1 MVQNIESRQPE
12 STEQSHVSRTTHN
25 GLQGNPHAHTI
36 QTQNSQFTNQTSVS
50 TVDENSLEAA
60 PQTEIPPSPAINGV
74 VQAPLTVGLANGHV
88 NGMMNGH
95 VENDRMMEEVNG
107 EEEHGMEND
116 ESLNLQAS
124 PGSTLDEDKAKRYPF
139 GNANC
144 MPFKRTNVPP
154 PERATRLPV
163 SRIKNIM
170 KFDPD
175 VNIITQEAAYL
186 VAKCTEQFVEGFAK
200 AAYESTQTNKR
211 KTLQKKDIENA
222 VLSEERYTFLDGI
235 EMGNGS

>member
-1 MVQNIESRQPE
+1 MVQQIQQPA
-12 STEQSHVSRTTHN
+12 QV
-25 GLQGNPHAHTI
+25 QQTI
-36 QTQNSQFTNQTSVS
+36 QIAHHQQPQPLQPNQNPTIVAQNYIQ
-50 TVDENSLEAA
+50 DENSLEAA
-60 PQTEIPPSPAINGV
+60 PQTEIPPSPANKQASTTTTSSTTITTTQSPVVGAVLSNGV
-74 VQAPLTVGLANGHV
+74 
-88 NGMMNGH
+88 
-95 VENDRMMEEVNG
+95 DI
-107 EEEHGMEND
+107 
-116 ESLNLQAS
+116 SLNQSETGSNGSVQAS
-124 PGSTLDEDKAKRYPF
+124 PSGSADASSQNVKKYPF

-144 MPFKRTNVPP
+144 TPFKRTNVPP

-200 AAYESTQTNKR
+200 AAYESTMTNKR

-222 VLSEERYTFLDGI
+222 VLSEERYSFLDGI
-235 EMGNGS
+235 DMGNGS

>member
-1 MVQNIESRQPE
+1 MVQNTEAQPL
-12 STEQSHVSRTTHN
+12 STEQPHIPHTMHN
-25 GLQGNPHAHTI
+25 SQSSNPPQII
-36 QTQNSQFTNQTSVS
+36 QTQNSQFTNQSNLS

-60 PQTEIPPSPAINGV
+60 PQTEIPASPAINGV
-74 VQAPLTVGLANGHV
+74 LQASPTVLANGHV
-88 NGMMNGH
+88 NRTMNGH
-95 VENDRMMEEVNG
+95 VENGELDELNDEEQ
-107 EEEHGMEND
+107 GMGND
-116 ESLNLQAS
+116 ESLNLQTS
-124 PGSTLDEDKAKRYPF
+124 PGSAIDEDKAKRYPF

-186 VAKCTEQFVEGFAK
+186 VAKCTEQFVENFAK
-200 AAYESTQTNKR
+200 AAYESTQTHKR